1 MHLSSE
7 QRGRRYSLP
16 AGDRVRQHGCEGV
29 AYGNINKGR
38 HLITSTIEHHAILET
53 CKALEKEGFE
63 VTYLPVDEYG
73 TIKLDELKNAIRSD
87 TTLITIM
94 HANNET
100 GTIQHVS
107 EIGRIAREK
116 GVTFHTDTVQTFGKI
131 GINVDGMNIDLL
143 SVSAHKLH
151 GPKGVGALY
160 MRKGVKMKPVMF
172 GGHQERKLRPGTHN
186 VPGIAGLGK
195 AVEVAARDMEGEGER
210 LLKLRERLWEGIKAN
225 IPHIRLNGHPT
236 ERLKNTLNVSFE
248 FVEGESLIL
257 SLDDLGIC
265 VASGSACT
273 SDSLEPSHVLLAM
286 GCVPEVAHGSLRFS
300 LGGGNTDEE
309 IKLVIQALPK
319 VVERMRSMSPL
330 YREFLKKQ
338 KATE

>member
-1 MHLSSE
+1 MKRIYLDHNATTPVHPEVADEVCRRLRE
-7 QRGRRYSLP
+7 DFGNAGAPLQLRERGKEAGRRCKGDDCICRRSKEGGRYSLP
-16 AGDRVRQHGCEGV
+16 AGGPESDNMAVRGV

-151 GPKGVGALY
+151 GP
-160 MRKGVKMKPVMF
+160 
-172 GGHQERKLRPGTHN
+172 ERSRRPLHEERGKDEACNVRRAPGEEVEARYPQRPRDCRPGK
-186 VPGIAGLGK
+186 GCGGCSK
-195 AVEVAARDMEGEGER
+195 
-210 LLKLRERLWEGIKAN
+210 
-225 IPHIRLNGHPT
+225 GHG
-236 ERLKNTLNVSFE
+236 R
-248 FVEGESLIL
+248 
-257 SLDDLGIC
+257 
-265 VASGSACT
+265 
-273 SDSLEPSHVLLAM
+273 
-286 GCVPEVAHGSLRFS
+286 
-300 LGGGNTDEE
+300 
-309 IKLVIQALPK
+309 
-319 VVERMRSMSPL
+319 
-330 YREFLKKQ
+330 
-338 KATE
+338 